1 MFASKLPEVGTTIFT
16 QMSQLALEH
25 GAVNLG
31 QGFPDFLPDAELMQ
45 RVAEAMAQGH
55 NQYAPMAGVPAL
67 RQAIAAKMT
76 ALYARSYDPDTEVT
90 VTSGATQA
98 LMAAI
103 LACAG
108 AGDEVVILEP
118 AYDAYVPAI
127 QLAGATPVRVPM
139 LEPDA
144 TFAGYRPDW
153 SRVQAA
159 VTDRT
164 RAIIVNFPHNPTGAI
179 LAESDL
185 DALEDIVRDRPIVL
199 ISDEVYEHIV
209 FDGKRHLSL
218 ASRPALADR
227 TFVIS
232 SAGKTLHTTGWKI
245 GWCCA
250 PAALSSELRKVHQ
263 FMVFSVSTPMQHAIA
278 AHMADPH
285 AHDGLAA
292 FYQERRDYLVRGL
305 AQTALTPLPCPGT
318 FFLLANY
325 QRLSAAPQDEFV
337 RWLTVQHGVTAI
349 PVSAF
354 YGASSGAELEQPRIV
369 RLCFAKQRETLDE
382 AVRRLEAI
390 RI

>member
-31 QGFPDFLPDAELMQ
+31 QGFPDFPPEDALMQ
-45 RVAEAMAQGH
+45 GVTTAMAQGH

-67 RQAIAAKMT
+67 RAAIAAKMRVLHGH
-76 ALYARSYDPDTEVT
+76 AYDADREVT

-108 AGDEVVILEP
+108 TGDEVIILEP

-127 QLAGATPVRVPM
+127 RLAGATPVRVPM
-139 LEPDA
+139 SAPDA
-144 TFAGYRPDW
+144 EIAGYRPDW
-153 SRVQAA
+153 SRVKAA
-159 VTDRT
+159 VTPRT

-179 LAESDL
+179 LAETDL
-185 DALEDIVRDRPIVL
+185 DALEDIVRDSDILL

-209 FDGKRHLSL
+209 FDGRRHLSM
-218 ASRPALADR
+218 AGRPALAAR

-250 PAALSSELRKVHQ
+250 PAALSAELRKVHQ

-278 AHMADPH
+278 AQMADPH

-292 FYQERRDYLVRGL
+292 FYQARRDHLATGL
-305 AQTALTPLPCPGT
+305 ASTALTPLPCPGT
-318 FFLLANY
+318 FFLLADY
-325 QRLSAAPQDEFV
+325 RRLSAAPQDEFV

-354 YGASSGAELEQPRIV
+354 YGVSGDPRGEPHIV
-369 RLCFAKQRETLDE
+369 RLCFAKQQSTLDE
-382 AVRRLEAI
+382 AIRRLAAI
-390 RI
+390 PA